1 LSIVIKYYFEKN
13 GINYQVLCFT
23 LNKQKLNMDYSSFK
37 AEEFSKDVD
46 FIAWVLSPT
55 EDSNQFW
62 NTYIANNSNK
72 LKEIQL
78 AKEYIETLHFQEI
91 EVSDDDINRL
101 KDRIWNDIEQA
112 PVIRLKWWKRP
123 ASWAAAASIVLVG
136 FTMFWFNQKSVNY
149 ETGYGQI
156 RKIDL
161 ADGSVVT
168 LNANSKLKIEDDLG
182 NTPLREVWL
191 EGEAYFDIAKKN
203 GAKFIVHTS
212 EAEVE
217 VLGTEFNVN
226 TRRKQTKV
234 ILHEGKVKLLAGN
247 AQPVIMKPGEMATVL
262 NNFQPIQLTMV
273 KPEQYDVWKE
283 SLAIL
288 NDKTVLEIAE
298 MLEDTYGVTLT
309 FEDSLMLHKKLSGKL
324 VIKSTDDF
332 VDNLATILDVKVQK
346 TEKGY
351 ILKHY

>member
-1 LSIVIKYYFEKN
+1 
-13 GINYQVLCFT
+13 
-23 LNKQKLNMDYSSFK
+23 MDYSSFK
-37 AEEFSKDVD
+37 AEEFCKDVD

-55 EDSNQFW
+55 DESNQFW
-62 NTYIANNSNK
+62 NAYIANNSSK
-72 LKEIQL
+72 FKEIQI
-78 AKEYIETLHFQEI
+78 AREYVETFHFQEI

-101 KDRIWNDIEQA
+101 KYRIWNDIEQV
-112 PVIRLKWWKRP
+112 PIRLVWWKKP
-123 ASWAAAASIVLVG
+123 INWAAAASIVLVT
-136 FTMFWFNQKSVNY
+136 FAVAWFNQKPVAY
-149 ETGYGQI
+149 ETGYGQM

-168 LNANSKLKIEDDLG
+168 LNANSKLKIANDLV
-182 NTPLREVWL
+182 NTSLREVWL

-226 TRRKQTKV
+226 TRREQTKV

-247 AQPVIMKPGEMATVL
+247 AKPVIMKPGEMATVL
-262 NNFQPIQLTMV
+262 NNFQPIQLKMV
-273 KPEQYDVWKE
+273 KPEQYDVWRE
-283 SLAIL
+283 SLVTL
-288 NDKTVLEIAE
+288 NDRTVLEIAE

-309 FEDSLMLHKKLSGKL
+309 FEDSLMLNKKLSGKL
-324 VIKSTDDF
+324 VIKSTNDF
-332 VDNLATILDVKVQK
+332 VENLATILDVKVQT

-351 ILKHY
+351 ILKRY